1 MVNQH
6 YLRSILRIRSK
17 WYLPVRCTILAR
29 KRNHIGETEEGLK
42 NICEES
48 DQFERKKTGH
58 KDCLIIIMIIKLHL
72 YCASYIKDDQRGIT
86 KIQISDKKYYSMKI
100 ITIIEHAKL

>member
-1 MVNQH
+1 MVNQY

-17 WYLPVRCTILAR
+17 RYSPVRCTILAR

-48 DQFERKKTGH
+48 DQTEREKAGQ
-58 KDCLIIIMIIKLHL
+58 KDCLII
-72 YCASYIKDDQRGIT
+72 
-86 KIQISDKKYYSMKI
+86 
-100 ITIIEHAKL
+100 EHA